1 MLNDATCFK
10 KIFIVTG
17 YTNLRSG
24 IDRLADT
31 IRSYLGEDAIE
42 ADTLYLFCG
51 RRTDR
56 IKGLV
61 WENDGYLLL
70 YKRLE
75 AGQFQWPR
83 TESEVR
89 SITEQ
94 QFRWLMEGLTT
105 HPKKQVKRLKKA
117 PDYTLYLLCIT
128 LKFQSAFQVGK
139 VHFLFC
145 FSLYS
150 GSQDCSI
157 QRNKRC
163 FSKKRGI
170 PFLVADMAPVN
181 ENLIVILT
189 KRRIRKIRQK
199 CCLLL

>member
-17 YTNLRSG
+17 YTDLRSG

-83 TESEVR
+83 TVIR
-89 SITEQ
+89 SS
-94 QFRWLMEGLTT
+94 FYYRAAVSLAYGRT
-105 HPKKQVKRLKKA
+105 HDSSQKAGETIEKRHRII
-117 PDYTLYLLCIT
+117 LCN
-128 LKFQSAFQVGK
+128 FYA
-139 VHFLFC
+139 
-145 FSLYS
+145 
-150 GSQDCSI
+150 
-157 QRNKRC
+157 
-163 FSKKRGI
+163 
-170 PFLVADMAPVN
+170 
-181 ENLIVILT
+181 
-189 KRRIRKIRQK
+189 
-199 CCLLL
+199 

>member
-17 YTNLRSG
+17 YTDLRSG

-75 AGQFQWPR
+75 AGQFQGQGQNPKFVLLQ
-83 TESEVR
+83 S
-89 SITEQ
+89 SS
-94 QFRWLMEGLTT
+94 FAGLWKGSRLI
-105 HPKKQVKRLKKA
+105 PKSR
-117 PDYTLYLLCIT
+117 
-128 LKFQSAFQVGK
+128 
-139 VHFLFC
+139 
-145 FSLYS
+145 
-150 GSQDCSI
+150 
-157 QRNKRC
+157 
-163 FSKKRGI
+163 
-170 PFLVADMAPVN
+170 
-181 ENLIVILT
+181 
-189 KRRIRKIRQK
+189 
-199 CCLLL
+199 

>member
-51 RRTDR
+51 R
-56 IKGLV
+56 
-61 WENDGYLLL
+61 ENDGYLLL

-117 PDYTLYLLCIT
+117 PDYTL
-128 LKFQSAFQVGK
+128 
-139 VHFLFC
+139 
-145 FSLYS
+145 
-150 GSQDCSI
+150 
-157 QRNKRC
+157 
-163 FSKKRGI
+163 
-170 PFLVADMAPVN
+170 
-181 ENLIVILT
+181 
-189 KRRIRKIRQK
+189 
-199 CCLLL
+199 